1 MTTTQFQDLKTTNA
15 PTQFQDFKTTI
26 APTTTQFQDFKTTL
40 APTTNLLGSTT
51 STPNFIK
58 IISKNDNENNGFM
71 YSKDNTQ
78 VSNGF
83 VDVKETQNHVP
94 FSLYQ
99 EGENKT
105 DFKGSLDGIITS
117 TIVSEVFFSRKN
129 IDNIQKNI
137 IKGVLKKS
145 YEKYKIGNQSEKE
158 LQIIMRSI
166 YLQNSV
172 NSDSNIQLQ
181 IKNLNNLVLDYC
193 IPNILINVTQ
203 YIGYLKNI
211 DTIPNGVPDAISDNI
226 IGDKK
231 AYEIPELLY

>member
-1 MTTTQFQDLKTTNA
+1 
-15 PTQFQDFKTTI
+15 
-26 APTTTQFQDFKTTL
+26 
-40 APTTNLLGSTT
+40 
-51 STPNFIK
+51 
-58 IISKNDNENNGFM
+58 
-71 YSKDNTQ
+71 
-78 VSNGF
+78 
-83 VDVKETQNHVP
+83 
-94 FSLYQ
+94 
-99 EGENKT
+99 
-105 DFKGSLDGIITS
+105 
-117 TIVSEVFFSRKN
+117 
-129 IDNIQKNI
+129 
-137 IKGVLKKS
+137 
-145 YEKYKIGNQSEKE
+145 
-158 LQIIMRSI
+158 MRSI